1 MLTITYAL
9 IMIVHMIAKGLFSN
23 ENSYFRATHYNVL
36 LFLISIFEIITLIFR
51 IDHPLARVVTS
62 LRLM

>member
-1 MLTITYAL
+1 
-9 IMIVHMIAKGLFSN
+9 MIAKGLFSN
-23 ENSYFRATHYNVL
+23 EFSYFRATYYNIL
-36 LFLISIFEIITLIFR
+36 LFFISIFEIITLIFS